1 MVLLMAKPN
10 WIPRLEDVLGH
21 KTQETTKVSART
33 GKEYKTDVIPVLNVL
48 STGLVEDMGDGKYR
62 YSIVDRQQNLEYAI
76 KVPTKI
82 DVKFGTALS
91 FTNVCGGTTNFGGW
105 YSADS
110 VSIIQRN
117 A

>member
-1 MVLLMAKPN
+1 
-10 WIPRLEDVLGH
+10 
-21 KTQETTKVSART
+21 
-33 GKEYKTDVIPVLNVL
+33 
-48 STGLVEDMGDGKYR
+48 MGDGKYR
-62 YSIVDRQQNLEYAI
+62 YSIVDPNQNLEYAI

-91 FTNVCGGTTNFGGW
+91 FKNVCGGSTNFSGW
-105 YSADS
+105 YSADV

>member
-1 MVLLMAKPN
+1 MAKPN
-10 WIPRLEDVLGH
+10 WTPRLSDVLGH

-82 DVKFGTALS
+82 DVTFGNILS
-91 FTNVCGGTTNFGGW
+91 FKDVRGGKTDFGSW
-105 YSADS
+105 YAADS